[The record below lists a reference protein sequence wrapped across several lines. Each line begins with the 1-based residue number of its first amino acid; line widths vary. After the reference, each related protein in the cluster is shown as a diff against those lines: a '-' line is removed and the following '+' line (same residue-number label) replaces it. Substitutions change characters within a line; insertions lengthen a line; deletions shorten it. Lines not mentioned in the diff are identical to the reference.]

1 MFTKSFIQSCFL
13 EILKECGNPP
23 ITLVSKKKI
32 NHKCP
37 KGRKLLGSSNWSDKE
52 IWINKNQPNEL
63 ELKDTIWH
71 EILHCAFVR
80 MPEWWIELCGHKM
93 AYNTS
98 TCFLGES
105 LDKNKRLKDVPSR
118 KEILKMIRAISDI

>member
-1 MFTKSFIQSCFL
+1 L
-13 EILKECGNPP
+13 EILEECGNPP
-23 ITLVSKKKI
+23 ISMVSKNKI

-52 IWINKNQPNEL
+52 IWINKNHPSEL

-80 MPEWWIELCGHKM
+80 LPEWWIELCGHKM
-93 AYNTS
+93 AYNTVD
-98 TCFLGES
+98 CIFGEA
-105 LDKNKRLKDVPSR
+105 LEKNKNFKDVPSR
-118 KEILKMIRAISDI
+118 REILKMIRAIGDV